1 MAEPDLIAGALAGW
15 QRDMTHFGCV
25 LTLQVAQSQSEF
37 DEGEFQ
43 RVIVALN
50 DRQLR
55 SLARDLER
63 AATTRGL
70 KLWGKPRGLRRL
82 FQRRRLPD

>member
-15 QRDMTHFGCV
+15 QRDMTHYGCV
-25 LTLQVAQSQSEF
+25 LTLQIAQSQDEF
-37 DEGEFQ
+37 ADREFQ

-63 AATTRGL
+63 AAERRGI
-70 KLWGKPRGLRRL
+70 KLWGKPRGLARL
-82 FQRRRLPD
+82 FRRRLPD